1 MATAIGRKIITG
13 SWKAGTARPK
23 ASQAC
28 VPILPLWHHRRMLVY
43 EERYHWTQT
52 STTILIGCGMLM
64 IIGALAGSPR
74 TSVVLQVLLVAAGGC
89 GAFFDVLY
97 PASRKVALRVDAS
110 GITLGGS
117 PLRYKATT
125 RVIPWPEVQ
134 GVFLWQRG
142 FGRYLGVERT
152 DEAPPLSPGGTGR
165 ADRTRSFSADPQ
177 VPPLTLAVEAPPV
190 AWRPSPLT
198 TRACRKPSPTTRPPS
213 TSSSSVRYAWAGRL
227 DDRFT

>member
-1 MATAIGRKIITG
+1 
-13 SWKAGTARPK
+13 
-23 ASQAC
+23 
-28 VPILPLWHHRRMLVY
+28 MLVY

-64 IIGALAGSPR
+64 NIGALAGSPR

-177 VPPLTLAVEAPPV
+177 VPPLTLAAGATRGMAAFSVDDARLSEAIAHYAPTV
-190 AWRPSPLT
+190 DLVVLGEIRLGRT
-198 TRACRKPSPTTRPPS
+198 T
-213 TSSSSVRYAWAGRL
+213 G
-227 DDRFT
+227 